1 MTAART
7 FASSRAPSRVHRVS
21 APMSSLPAGP
31 APLAGCRSAA
41 TAGSAAR
48 IIKEFSTCSW
58 HVPQQLQIESRNES
72 RVASTVPKQE
82 AAARITKRF
91 STCSRHVPQQLQ
103 IESRNESRVAS
114 TMPKQE
120 AVARITKEFSTCS
133 RHVPQQ
139 LQIESRNESRIAST
153 VPKQEAAPRI
163 IKEFSTCSW
172 HVPRQLQIESRN
184 ESRIA
189 LIMPKM
195 GPNTG
200 CGWETSCSFP
210 PPSAATPR
218 LDSPKAESVPS
229 MRN

>member
-1 MTAART
+1 MTAAGT

-31 APLAGCRSAA
+31 APLVGCGSAA

-48 IIKEFSTCSW
+48 IAKRSSTCSW

-82 AAARITKRF
+82 AAARI
-91 STCSRHVPQQLQ
+91 
-103 IESRNESRVAS
+103 A
-114 TMPKQE
+114 
-120 AVARITKEFSTCS
+120 KEFSICS

-153 VPKQEAAPRI
+153 VPKQGAAARI
-163 IKEFSTCSW
+163 AKRFSTCRW
-172 HVPRQLQIESRN
+172 HEPQQLQIESRN
-184 ESRIA
+184 ESRVA
-189 LIMPKM
+189 LNMPKM
-195 GPNTG
+195 APNTG

-210 PPSAATPR
+210 PPSAAAPR
-218 LDSPKAESVPS
+218 VDSPKAESVPS

>member
-21 APMSSLPAGP
+21 APISSLPAGP
-31 APLAGCRSAA
+31 APLAGCGSAA
-41 TAGSAAR
+41 TAGSAARITKEFSTCSRHVPQQLQIESRNESRIASTVPKQEAAAR

-91 STCSRHVPQQLQ
+91 STCSWHVPQQLQ
-103 IESRNESRVAS
+103 IECRNESRVA
-114 TMPKQE
+114 
-120 AVARITKEFSTCS
+120 
-133 RHVPQQ
+133 
-139 LQIESRNESRIAST
+139 
-153 VPKQEAAPRI
+153 
-163 IKEFSTCSW
+163 
-172 HVPRQLQIESRN
+172 
-184 ESRIA
+184 

-195 GPNTG
+195 APNTG

-210 PPSAATPR
+210 RTCRAGEGARHAGRNTSPHGAATPP
-218 LDSPKAESVPS
+218 PKSGAKT
-229 MRN
+229 